1 MQKNIKFNKLFFE
14 EDKKKKIKFE
24 LNMVDK
30 LDENIFKSLASNGVV
45 ILENALPDEE
55 REKIKNDFDELKERT
70 I

>member
-1 MQKNIKFNKLFFE
+1 MRKI
-14 EDKKKKIKFE
+14 KKKKIKFE

-55 REKIKNDFDELKERT
+55 REKNQK
-70 I
+70 